1 MKRPAFLLAC
11 ILSLAAGASAKPV
24 ALQVEATGAPQLML
38 RGKDARQQLL
48 VTAKL
53 HDGALSD
60 FTHKAHYAASPAGIV
75 KVDSDGVVTPL
86 ADGTATVTANF
97 EGVSASLPVNIGVMR
112 FRLRTKR

>member
-11 ILSLAAGASAKPV
+11 ILSLAAGASAKPI

-53 HDGALSD
+53 HDGVLRD

-75 KVDSDGVVTPL
+75 KVDSDGVVGHKRAGGVVL
-86 ADGTATVTANF
+86 SWSSNACSNADKHGGVTVSF
-97 EGVSASLPVNIGVMR
+97 
-112 FRLRTKR
+112 